1 MGVGKADRSG
11 LSASSPKKNRLKSF
25 VVEAAIS
32 SSWRDVY
39 KRQDYISRLR
49 VYGKLVSNGGMQD
62 VAVWSV
68 ATDNLPCF
76 IIWIFADVVFTERSL
91 LYAA

>member
-32 SSWRDVY
+32 SSWRWDKIMSSCPPLLKELVLIV
-39 KRQDYISRLR
+39 KLFMGNLHQLIDINLKIS
-49 VYGKLVSNGGMQD
+49 
-62 VAVWSV
+62 
-68 ATDNLPCF
+68 
-76 IIWIFADVVFTERSL
+76 IIVE
-91 LYAA
+91 